1 MKTKWM
7 LIPVVALTL
16 GCTREL
22 DTQIIAVEGD
32 ITLYATSGE
41 PGTKTVLQQDGS
53 IFWSPGD
60 RISVFYGDKSGMFE
74 STNTTEAAAAEFRG
88 SLENFALDG
97 TTEFVAAYPY
107 SPDNGYS
114 GNSLILSLPTYQ
126 MAEKKTFVRGVFL
139 SVAKSKD
146 YNLHFYN
153 VCGGVKFTLNRG
165 DITKVVFRGNNGETL
180 SGRLAVEFSSDGSPI
195 ITDVTEGINSVT
207 LIAPSKRTLDPKCP
221 YYLVMIPQALT
232 KGYTMELYTDTDV
245 PVETITSESPV
256 TIRRS
261 VWGVLKDLGTEVI
274 VEPEMVD
281 LGLSV
286 QWATFNLGATRP
298 EQTGYY
304 YAWGETEPKWEFS
317 WANWKWCDGTAD
329 TINKYGNPPFDN
341 RYNLDMEDD
350 AAHVKLGDAWRIPT
364 IAERDELFAHCTL
377 TPATVNGEKVIQ
389 VTSKINGNSIYL
401 PESGYYLDTGF
412 INDGYATFWTSS
424 IFFAGSAGSGVIH
437 AYSSD
442 RAETLIWVTD
452 FFNGFPIRPVYGD
465 LGVPVSQV
473 KLDREELVLSIGETA
488 TLTAIISP
496 ENASL
501 KDCSWESSN
510 PRIVSVTTT
519 GEVFGV
525 SPGVARINVKT
536 LDGNLNAYC
545 RVTVNPQEYYEYS
558 AAVPEKVDLGLPSG
572 LKWASFNLG
581 ATAPE
586 EYGDYFAW
594 GETQP
599 YYLSQDPP
607 VWKETKEE
615 GYYWPSYKWCHASG
629 EALTKYCNKSNF
641 GYNGYTDYRMIL
653 EPADDAARV
662 NLGENWRMPTDEEWE
677 ELLNG
682 CTSSWTTINGVN
694 GYRFTSNINGNSIF
708 LPAASIYN
716 GIYLSSVGSL
726 GNYWSS
732 SLYDF
737 YPDRAW
743 CVSFFSS
750 NVYRSPNYFR
760 NFGLPIRPVYDD
772 NKTEETGTVI
782 WENDGTTGA
791 TQWDYTYYFALE
803 GKDNGDALTT
813 FPENIWNIIKNET
826 FYMLLR
832 GTNPYIRIVDGWW
845 RNTWLNQEFM
855 PGSERLTENG
865 DGTWTLEINFT
876 GDPILDNLDESG
888 LLITGSNY
896 TLLKMYY

>member
-7 LIPVVALTL
+7 LIPVVALAL

-88 SLENFALDG
+88 SLENFTLDG

-165 DITKVVFRGNNGETL
+165 DITKVVFRGNNGEIL

-304 YAWGETEPKWEFS
+304 YAWGETEPKSEFS

-350 AAHVKLGDAWRIPT
+350 AAHVKLGGEWRMPN
-364 IAERDELFAHCTL
+364 IAERDELFAKCTL
-377 TPATVNGEKVIQ
+377 TPTTVNGVRVIQ

-488 TLTAIISP
+488 TLTAMIFP
-496 ENASL
+496 ENASI
-501 KDCSWESSN
+501 KDCLWESSN

-536 LDGNLNAYC
+536 FDGNLNTYC
-545 RVTVNPQEYYEYS
+545 QVTVNPQEYYEYS

-615 GYYWPSYKWCHASG
+615 GYYWPSYKWCQASG

-694 GYRFTSNINGNSIF
+694 GYRFTSNSNGNSIF

-716 GIYLSSVGSL
+716 GIYLSSVGSI

-760 NFGLPIRPVYDD
+760 NFGLPIRPVYDE
-772 NKTEETGTVI
+772 NKTEEIGTVI

-791 TQWDYTYYFALE
+791 PQWDYTYYFALE
-803 GKDNGDALTT
+803 GKNNGDALTT

-876 GDPILDNLDESG
+876 GDPILDYLDESG

-896 TLLKMYY
+896 TLLKLYY

>member
-1 MKTKWM
+1 MKTKWI
-7 LIPVVALTL
+7 LIPVVALAL

-22 DTQIIAVEGD
+22 DTQTIAVEGD

-88 SLENFALDG
+88 SLENFTLDG

-114 GNSLILSLPTYQ
+114 ENTLSLNLPTVQ

-180 SGRLAVEFSSDGSPI
+180 SGPLAVEFSSDGSPM
-195 ITDVTEGINSVT
+195 ITDITGGAPFVT
-207 LIAPSKRTLDPKCP
+207 LVTPKNSTLDANCP
-221 YYLVMIPQALT
+221 YYLVIAPQTLT
-232 KGYTMELYTDTDV
+232 KGYTMELYAGDQV
-245 PVETITSESPV
+245 VETITSESPV

-298 EQTGYY
+298 EQIGYY

-317 WANWKWCDGTAD
+317 WANWKWCDGTAG
-329 TINKYGNPPFDN
+329 TINKYGEPPFDN

-364 IAERDELFAHCTL
+364 IAERDELFAKCTL

-525 SPGVARINVKT
+525 SPGVARIIVKT
-536 LDGNLNAYC
+536 FDGNLNTYC
-545 RVTVNPQEYYEYS
+545 QVTVNPQEYYEYS

-615 GYYWPSYKWCHASG
+615 GYYWPSYKWCQASG

-716 GIYLSSVGSL
+716 GIYLSSVGSI

-750 NVYRSPNYFR
+750 DVYRSPNYFR
-760 NFGLPIRPVYDD
+760 NFGLPIRPVYDE
-772 NKTEETGTVI
+772 NKTEEIGTVI

-803 GKDNGDALTT
+803 GKNNGDALTT
-813 FPENIWNIIKNET
+813 FPENVWNIIKNDT
-826 FYMLLR
+826 FYLLLR

>member
-1 MKTKWM
+1 MKTKWI
-7 LIPVVALTL
+7 LIPVVALAL

-88 SLENFALDG
+88 SLENFTLDG

-180 SGRLAVEFSSDGSPI
+180 SGPLAVEFSSDGSPM
-195 ITDVTEGINSVT
+195 ITDITGGAPFVT
-207 LIAPSKRTLDPKCP
+207 LVTPKNSTLDANCP
-221 YYLVMIPQALT
+221 YYLVIAPQTLT
-232 KGYTMELYTDTDV
+232 KGYTMELYAGDQV
-245 PVETITSESPV
+245 VETITSESPV

-298 EQTGYY
+298 EQIGYY

-317 WANWKWCDGTAD
+317 WANWKWCDGTAG
-329 TINKYGNPPFDN
+329 TINKYGEPPFDN

-364 IAERDELFAHCTL
+364 IAERDELFAKCTL

-525 SPGVARINVKT
+525 SPGVARIIVKT
-536 LDGNLNAYC
+536 FDGNLNTYC
-545 RVTVNPQEYYEYS
+545 QVTVNPQEYYEYS

-615 GYYWPSYKWCHASG
+615 GYYWPSYKWCQASG

-716 GIYLSSVGSL
+716 GIYLSSVGSI

-750 NVYRSPNYFR
+750 DVYRSPNYFR
-760 NFGLPIRPVYDD
+760 NFGLPIRPVYDE
-772 NKTEETGTVI
+772 NKTEEIGTVI

-803 GKDNGDALTT
+803 GKNNGDALTT
-813 FPENIWNIIKNET
+813 FPENVWNIIKNDT
-826 FYMLLR
+826 FYLLLR